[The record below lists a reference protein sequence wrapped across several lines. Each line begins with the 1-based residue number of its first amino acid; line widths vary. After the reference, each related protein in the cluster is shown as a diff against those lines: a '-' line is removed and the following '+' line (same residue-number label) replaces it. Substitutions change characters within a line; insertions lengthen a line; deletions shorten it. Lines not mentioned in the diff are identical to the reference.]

1 METNDYLGTLRSH
14 WRVIASCVLLGV
26 LLGALVSVSATKS
39 YTATAQLFVSVKYYG
54 GPAGGT
60 VAGINSTSDFAL
72 AQVQSYA
79 RLAESPQV
87 LIPAGKRLG
96 SSIDSGRISAISPL
110 NTVLIDVSANGS
122 KASVAAAEANAVAA
136 QLAAFIPSVETRLP
150 DGSESVKATVTKPAA
165 IPSDPTS
172 PKVELNLGLGF
183 LLGLA
188 TGLGL
193 AMIMGQAA
201 GGRGNATGGK
211 AEPTSAGT
219 GSGS

>member
-1 METNDYLGTLRSH
+1 METNDHLHNLRSH

-26 LLGALVSVSATKS
+26 LIGTLAAVASTKS
-39 YTATAQLFVSVKYYG
+39 YTATAQLFVSVKFYG
-54 GPAGGT
+54 GSSGGT

-87 LIPAGKRLG
+87 LIPAGRRLG
-96 SSIDSGRISAISPL
+96 VTIDSGRISAVSPL
-110 NTVLIDVSANGS
+110 NTVLIDVSSTAP
-122 KASVAAAEANAVAA
+122 KAAAAAAEANAVAS

-150 DGSESVKATVTKPAA
+150 DGSKSVKATVTKPAA
-165 IPSDPTS
+165 VPSS
-172 PKVELNLGLGF
+172 PSSPNVKLDVGLGL

-193 AMIMGQAA
+193 AMVLGQAS
-201 GGRGNATGGK
+201 GGRR
-211 AEPTSAGT
+211 EGT
-219 GSGS
+219 GAAPSGTGTDS